1 MHRIKS
7 RHILHSLIV
16 SLALVSCFE
25 DESTLATREL
35 AEISIDGSSIKK
47 EYNIRKNDTLIIE
60 PVVTQSNGELPLT
73 YTWELDQQ
81 VVSTEPV
88 LRYVGEA
95 LGAFSARLIVEN
107 EDGKAFH
114 VFALNVNSPY
124 EYGIT
129 VLSEDAEG
137 KPHIAFMQEPIKE
150 GDAKAFYNEN
160 SLVRNNPE
168 QTFASHPADMVQTT
182 GSLIVACQGSDG
194 EEDGAAIYFLNEKT
208 LVVENIVESK
218 EYKTFKPTKLFT
230 PGDSFDGGAY
240 PVLSADGKMYSLPTY
255 NAVLQPSHKLLS
267 TYAQTGFVVDN
278 GGGYNDIIL
287 WDAEVNGL
295 VLIYNSYGP
304 YYLGSRYLL
313 QRDSLLTDE
322 YYVKNLSKLR
332 GVCTLTP
339 VLRTPAQ
346 KKVLEQELVAIVK
359 APLMQQK
366 VVVATFFWDGVSGSY
381 GEYRVLDNKG
391 FTKAAS
397 KSCTLIDEHT
407 PCVAN
412 ATYETML
419 FANGGRVMRWY
430 YNKDNHYLE
439 DADVLLSVGSDEAVI
454 TSLAISDDHTKTF
467 VAFYEPSQ
475 EGKNGSVWVFDTGT
489 GTVLERYD
497 GVCYRPVKVMWKK
510 K

>member
-218 EYKTFKPTKLFT
+218 EYKTFKPTRLFT

-419 FANGGRVMRWY
+419 FANGSRVMRWY

>member
-47 EYNIRKNDTLIIE
+47 EYNIWKNDTLIIE

-218 EYKTFKPTKLFT
+218 EYKTFKPTRLFT

-240 PVLSADGKMYSLPTY
+240 PVLAADGKMYSLPTY

-332 GVCTLTP
+332 GVCTVTP

>member
-1 MHRIKS
+1 MKL
-7 RHILHSLIV
+7 RHILSFIMV

-25 DESTLATREL
+25 DESTLPTRKL
-35 AEISIDGSSIKK
+35 AEISIDGSSIEK
-47 EYNIRKNDTLIIE
+47 EYNIHKNDTLIIE
-60 PVVTQSNGELPLT
+60 PIVTQSNGELPLT
-73 YTWELDQQ
+73 YTWEIDQR
-81 VVSTEPV
+81 VISTERI
-88 LRYVGEA
+88 LHYVGTT

-129 VLSEDAEG
+129 VLSEDTEG
-137 KPHIAFMQEPIKE
+137 RPHIAFMQEPMKE
-150 GDAKAFYNEN
+150 GDAKAFYDEN

-168 QTFASHPADMVQTT
+168 QTFASHPSDIVQTT
-182 GSLIVACQGSDG
+182 GSLIVACQGSDT
-194 EEDGAAIYFLNEKT
+194 EDDGAAIYFLNAKT
-208 LVVENIVESK
+208 LVVENIVETK

-230 PGDSFDGGAY
+230 PGESFDGGAY

-278 GGGYNDIIL
+278 EGTYNDIL
-287 WDAEVNGL
+287 MWDAEVNGL

-304 YYLGSRYLL
+304 YYCGSKYLL
-313 QRDSLLTDE
+313 QRDSLLNDE
-322 YYVKNLSKLR
+322 YYIKNFSKLR

-346 KKVLEQELVAIVK
+346 KKVLEQELIAIVK
-359 APLMQQK
+359 APLMLQK
-366 VVVATFFWDGVSGSY
+366 VIIATFFWEGISGSHGKY
-381 GEYRVLDNKG
+381 KVLDNKG

-397 KSCTLIDEHT
+397 RNYSLIDEHT

-412 ATYETML
+412 ATYKTMM
-419 FANGGRVMRWY
+419 FANGSKVMRWY
-430 YNKDNHYLE
+430 YNQDNHYLE

-454 TSLAISDDHTKTF
+454 TSLAISDDHKKTF

-475 EGKNGSVWVFDTGT
+475 EGKNGSVWVFDTAT

-510 K
+510 R